1 MFGLVLV
8 SERRWGS
15 LSNLRTATLFFCTAS
30 ATHRST
36 PIRTIKAMTY
46 QDNMLSVKYEGQKHT
61 KTITL
66 HAGQRKLQRRVFY
79 LQVGEAVKIHKAQGH

>member
-1 MFGLVLV
+1 
-8 SERRWGS
+8 
-15 LSNLRTATLFFCTAS
+15 
-30 ATHRST
+30 
-36 PIRTIKAMTY
+36 MTY
-46 QDNMLSVKYEGQKHT
+46 QVNMLSVKYEGQKHT